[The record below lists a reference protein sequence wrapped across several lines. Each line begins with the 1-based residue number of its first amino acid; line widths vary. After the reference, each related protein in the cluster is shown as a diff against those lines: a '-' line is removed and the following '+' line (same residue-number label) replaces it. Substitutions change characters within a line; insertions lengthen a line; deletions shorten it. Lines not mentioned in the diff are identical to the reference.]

1 MNARSATD
9 KTQTLWVLCGKWF
22 AVGLLLLLAVLLL
35 SAAVP
40 EKHLSIYSTAANYS
54 LPIVDRD
61 SKDYIGLLELLEP
74 LGTVSAK
81 SDLPR
86 WRLHYNNVLS
96 EFAVGSPRARI
107 QGRDAVLSARF
118 LLENGR
124 GLVPVASLASIL
136 PRILG
141 GPVTLHEES
150 GRLFVGSIA
159 THFTASVSPDDPSR
173 LVFHFTSPVNPTVA
187 TEPGKVYLT
196 FNREPVTSPAS
207 PTLTFASKAIP
218 SATYSENNG
227 AAKITVNSTIPL
239 LASFS
244 NDSQTIV
251 LAPAKSQFAS
261 TAAGASTTLPP
272 ASPPAQLPAANPSLP
287 VTRHYFAIVDASHG
301 GNDRG
306 EALSSTL
313 AEKDVTLAFAR
324 RLRQELESRGLSTLV
339 LRDSDAD
346 LSLDDRASSA
356 NAVHAA
362 VYIALHAASSGHG
375 VRLYTALLPYSI
387 DYDSGPFRSWTT
399 AQQSSIPLSKATSAS
414 VATELKKDEINVRSL
429 TAPLRPLN
437 NVDTAAIAVEVAPS
451 AADILQLASPVYQ
464 QLVTSAVANGI
475 SAIRSQL
482 GAAP

>member
-1 MNARSATD
+1 MLSISFARRRGMNLA
-9 KTQTLWVLCGKWF
+9 KWF
-22 AVGLLLLLAVLLL
+22 AVGLLLFFAVLLL
-35 SAAVP
+35 SAAP
-40 EKHLSIYSTAANYS
+40 GEKHLSIYSTAANYS
-54 LPIVDRD
+54 LPIVERDDRD
-61 SKDYIGLLELLEP
+61 YVGLLELLEP

-81 SDLPR
+81 IDSAH

-96 EFAVGSPRARI
+96 EFVVGSPRARI

-124 GLVPVASLASIL
+124 GLIPVTSLASIL

-141 GPVTLHEES
+141 GPVTMHEES
-150 GRLFVGSIA
+150 GRLFVGNIA
-159 THFTASVSPDDPSR
+159 THFTASVSLEDPSR

-187 TEPGKVYLT
+187 TESGKTYLT

-218 SATYSENNG
+218 SAVYSESNG
-227 AAKITVNSTIPL
+227 AAKITINSTIPL

-244 NDSQTIV
+244 NDGQTIT
-251 LAPAKSQFAS
+251 LAPVKNQSP
-261 TAAGASTTLPP
+261 AAGTTASAATPS
-272 ASPPAQLPAANPSLP
+272 ASVPAQLPAANSPLP
-287 VTRHYFAIVDASHG
+287 ISRRYFAIVDASHG

-306 EALSSTL
+306 EALSATL
-313 AEKDVTLAFAR
+313 AEKDITLAFAR

-339 LRDSDAD
+339 LRDSDAT
-346 LSLDDRASSA
+346 LSLDDRAISTNTA
-356 NAVHAA
+356 HAA
-362 VYIALHAASSGHG
+362 VYVALHAASNGHG
-375 VRLYTALLPYSI
+375 VRLYTALLPYSVE
-387 DYDSGPFRSWTT
+387 YDSGPFRVWSS
-399 AQQSSIPLSKATSAS
+399 AQQSSIPLSQATATS

-429 TAPLRPLN
+429 NAPLRPLN
-437 NVDTAAIAVEVAPS
+437 NVVSAAIAVEVAPP
-451 AADILQLASPVYQ
+451 AGDISQLASPVYQ